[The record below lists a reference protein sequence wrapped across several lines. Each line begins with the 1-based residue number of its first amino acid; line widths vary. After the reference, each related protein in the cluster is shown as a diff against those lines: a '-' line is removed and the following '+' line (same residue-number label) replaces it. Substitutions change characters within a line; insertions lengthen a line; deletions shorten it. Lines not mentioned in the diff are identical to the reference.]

1 MFQSVILCAFYLYF
15 FPYPKMRKIFFT
27 ILHKSLKVFI
37 MTLGSLI
44 HLKFIFGVVSSSDP
58 ISPFSS
64 HDK

>member
-37 MTLGSLI
+37 MTPWVSHSSEI
-44 HLKFIFGVVSSSDP
+44 HFWCGV
-58 ISPFSS
+58 
-64 HDK
+64 KQ